1 MDFLN
6 VSRQKHEEVKMF
18 VKRMF
23 FSVIL
28 SLVLLPMVLLSQV
41 RLKEIARLQGLEYR
55 QLVGYGLVIGLN
67 GTGDSKR
74 SEFTMQSVVNML
86 QRFGITVP
94 RDKVKSRNIA
104 AVMVTGEVP
113 VFARKGDRV
122 DITISSIGDAK
133 SLEGGVLLLTPLS
146 TEDGVVVAMAQG
158 PLTVGGFSVET
169 SGGGG
174 VRQNH
179 TLVGRIPQ
187 GASLQKDLGGDFQI
201 GNTLTFSLKDKD
213 LTTTYRVVEALNQ
226 HFQQPVARA
235 VNPYTI
241 EIEVPPT
248 YSRDVYRFLAEVEQ
262 IEITPD
268 EVARVV
274 INERTGT
281 IVIGGN
287 VTIGPAAIAHGNLSV
302 EIRSEP
308 IVSQPAPFSQGQTTV
323 VPNTSATVYQDQGQV
338 VTIDNVVTV
347 QEIAQ
352 ALNTIG
358 LMPRDI
364 IAVLQALKTAGALR
378 AELVIM

>member
-1 MDFLN
+1 MRRNERATMKSMAKLAY
-6 VSRQKHEEVKMF
+6 
-18 VKRMF
+18 
-23 FSVIL
+23 IL
-28 SLVLLPMVLLSQV
+28 RWALLVGLVGSQVLSGQV
-41 RLKEIARLQGLEYR
+41 RLKEIARLQGMEYR
-55 QLVGYGLVIGLN
+55 QLIGYGLVIGLN
-67 GTGDSKR
+67 GTGDTKR

-94 RDKVKSRNIA
+94 RNKVKSRNIA

-113 VFARKGDRV
+113 VFARKGDRI

-146 TEDGVVVAMAQG
+146 VEDGTVVAMAQG

-169 SGGGG
+169 TGGGG

-187 GASLQKDLGGDFQI
+187 GASMQSDLEGEFRISDV
-201 GNTLTFSLKDKD
+201 LYYSLKDKD
-213 LTTTYRVVEALNQ
+213 ISTTQRVVEVINQ
-226 HFQQPVARA
+226 QYGANTAHP

-241 EIEVPPT
+241 EVQVPESYRSGNT
-248 YSRDVYRFLAEVEQ
+248 YQFLAELEQ
-262 IEITPD
+262 LRVTPD
-268 EVARVV
+268 VVARVV

-287 VTIGPAAIAHGNLSV
+287 VTVAPAAIAHGNLSV

-323 VPNTSATVYQDQGQV
+323 VPNTNATVYQDEGQV
-338 VTIDNVVTV
+338 VTISNAVTV
-347 QEIAQ
+347 QEVAQ
-352 ALNTIG
+352 ALNSIG

-364 IAVLQALKTAGALR
+364 IAVLQALKTVGALR